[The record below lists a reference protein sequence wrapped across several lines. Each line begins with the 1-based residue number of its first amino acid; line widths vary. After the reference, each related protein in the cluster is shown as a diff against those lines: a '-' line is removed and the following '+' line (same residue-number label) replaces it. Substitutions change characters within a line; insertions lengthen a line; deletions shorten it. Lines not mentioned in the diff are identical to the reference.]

1 MTAADGQQQV
11 RPEQVR
17 PEQAWAEQAGAVTL
31 TGPSRWTLDPARSSV
46 TLRHKTMWGLVT
58 VRGAFGDLAG
68 QAEIGADGSARG
80 RLEIGAASLDTGNAK
95 RDKHLRSADFFNAG
109 AHPHIVAVL
118 QQADLAGGTG
128 LGGGTDLAGST
139 GLAGSMGRTG
149 DPVTVT
155 GQLTVAGITRPLT
168 FSATLAE
175 VTESAVTVRAEAEV
189 DRGQFDMTWN
199 QLGML
204 RGPATVSVLARFTRA

>member
-1 MTAADGQQQV
+1 MTTADGQQQV
-11 RPEQVR
+11 RPEQ
-17 PEQAWAEQAGAVTL
+17 PGAATL
-31 TGPSRWTLDPARSSV
+31 TGPSRWTLDAARSSV

-58 VRGAFGDLAG
+58 VRGTFGDLAG

-95 RDKHLRSADFFNAG
+95 RDKHLRSADFFNAA
-109 AHPHIVAVL
+109 AHPRIVAVL
-118 QQADLAGGTG
+118 QQADLASG
-128 LGGGTDLAGST
+128 AGR
-139 GLAGSMGRTG
+139 AGRIGRPG
-149 DPVTVT
+149 DPVAVT
-155 GQLTVAGITRPLT
+155 GRLTVAGITRPLT
-168 FSATLAE
+168 FTATLAE

>member
-1 MTAADGQQQV
+1 MSTADGQQQV
-11 RPEQVR
+11 RPDQ
-17 PEQAWAEQAGAVTL
+17 PGAAAL
-31 TGPSRWTLDPARSSV
+31 TGPSQWTLDPAQSAV
-46 TLRHKTMWGLVT
+46 TLRHKTMWGLAT
-58 VRGAFGDLAG
+58 VRGTFGDLAG
-68 QAEIGADGSARG
+68 QAEIGADGTARG

-95 RDKHLRSADFFNAG
+95 RDKHLRSADFFNAD

-118 QQADLAGGTG
+118 QRADLAGGTG
-128 LGGGTDLAGST
+128 NSA
-139 GLAGSMGRTG
+139 
-149 DPVTVT
+149 TVT

-168 FSATLAE
+168 FTATLAE

>member
-1 MTAADGQQQV
+1 MTTADGQQQV
-11 RPEQVR
+11 RPA
-17 PEQAWAEQAGAVTL
+17 PATTTL
-31 TGPSRWTLDPARSSV
+31 TGPSRWTLDAARSSV
-46 TLRHKTMWGLVT
+46 TLRHKTMWGLAT

-68 QAEIGADGSARG
+68 SAEIGADGSLRG

-95 RDKHLRSADFFNAG
+95 RDKHLRSADFFHADR
-109 AHPHIVAVL
+109 HPHIVAAL
-118 QQADLAGGTG
+118 QRADLAGDT
-128 LGGGTDLAGST
+128 L
-139 GLAGSMGRTG
+139 
-149 DPVTVT
+149 TVT

-168 FSATLAE
+168 FTATLAE

-204 RGPATVSVLARFTRA
+204 RGPATISVLARFTRT

>member
-1 MTAADGQQQV
+1 MTTADGQQQV
-11 RPEQVR
+11 RPDQ
-17 PEQAWAEQAGAVTL
+17 PAAVTL
-31 TGPSRWTLDPARSSV
+31 TGPSRWILDPARSSV

-95 RDKHLRSADFFNAG
+95 RDKHLRSADFFGAD
-109 AHPHIVAVL
+109 AHPRIVAVL
-118 QQADLAGGTG
+118 DRAELHGDGLHRAGLAGG
-128 LGGGTDLAGST
+128 AGAT
-139 GLAGSMGRTG
+139 
-149 DPVTVT
+149 VTVT

-168 FSATLAE
+168 FTATLAE

-204 RGPATVSVLARFTRA
+204 RGPARVSVLARFTRS

>member
-1 MTAADGQQQV
+1 MTTADGQQQA
-11 RPEQVR
+11 RPDQ
-17 PEQAWAEQAGAVTL
+17 PAATALA
-31 TGPSRWTLDPARSSV
+31 GPSRWTLDPARSSV
-46 TLRHKTMWGLVT
+46 TLRHKTLWGLST
-58 VRGAFGDLAG
+58 VRGSFGELGG

-95 RDKHLRSADFFNAG
+95 RDKHLRSADFFNAD

-118 QQADLAGGTG
+118 QRAG
-128 LGGGTDLAGST
+128 LGAST
-139 GLAGSMGRTG
+139 GHTG
-149 DPVTVT
+149 DQVSVS
-155 GQLTVAGITRPLT
+155 GQLTAAGVTRPLT
-168 FSATLAE
+168 FTATLAE

-189 DRGQFDMTWN
+189 DRAQFGMTWN

>member
-11 RPEQVR
+11 RPEQ
-17 PEQAWAEQAGAVTL
+17 AGAEQAGAVTL
-31 TGPSRWTLDPARSSV
+31 TGPSRWTLDPAHSSV
-46 TLRHKTMWGLVT
+46 TLRHKSMWGLVT

-118 QQADLAGGTG
+118 QQADLAGGT
-128 LGGGTDLAGST
+128 D
-139 GLAGSMGRTG
+139 LAGSMGRTG

>member
-1 MTAADGQQQV
+1 MTTADGQQQV
-11 RPEQVR
+11 RPDTT
-17 PEQAWAEQAGAVTL
+17 ALA
-31 TGPSRWTLDPARSSV
+31 GPSRWTLDPARSSV

-95 RDKHLRSADFFNAG
+95 RDKHLRSADFFNADE
-109 AHPHIVAVL
+109 HPHIVAAL
-118 QQADLAGGTG
+118 QRADLTGG
-128 LGGGTDLAGST
+128 
-139 GLAGSMGRTG
+139 TG

-155 GQLTVAGITRPLT
+155 GELTAAGITRPLT
-168 FSATLAE
+168 FTASLAE
-175 VTESAVTVRAEAEV
+175 VTDAAVTVRAEAEI
-189 DRGQFDMTWN
+189 DRAQFGMTWN

-204 RGPATVSVLARFTRA
+204 RGPATISVLARFTRA